1 MAERRGQGGQGLGLG
16 DIEPGTRND
25 PLLQRVLQC
34 RRIDQTAARREAARK
49 ALAEAR
55 SAAAAAN
62 KAYDKESAAFDRLRT
77 TGASGAAGR

>member
-1 MAERRGQGGQGLGLG
+1 MQAGARVANAEGVARESDAEFQAAKKQF
-16 DIEPGTRND
+16 
-25 PLLQRVLQC
+25 
-34 RRIDQTAARREAARK
+34 DQTAARREAARK

-77 TGASGAAGR
+77 TGASGTAGR